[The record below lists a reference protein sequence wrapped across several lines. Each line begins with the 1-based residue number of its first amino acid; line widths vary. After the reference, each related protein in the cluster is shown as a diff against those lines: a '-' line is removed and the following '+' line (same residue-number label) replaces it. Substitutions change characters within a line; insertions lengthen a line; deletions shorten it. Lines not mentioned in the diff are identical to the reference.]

1 MMDQYLR
8 PAKSQSKW
16 YRLFSDQKSD
26 PSAVSS
32 WNVGASKLNSSYSRI
47 GRKAGISSISG
58 QHRVGYIRIPC
69 EDGNRQLER
78 LRLFA
83 TRQRVLIGAFLCQL
97 TCQSADIMAS
107 LCGICVCVC
116 VNIFSSKSKM
126 PRDMLLLLK
135 GTLTIEDD
143 KS

>member
-47 GRKAGISSISG
+47 GRKAGISSIS
-58 QHRVGYIRIPC
+58 
-69 EDGNRQLER
+69 
-78 LRLFA
+78 
-83 TRQRVLIGAFLCQL
+83 
-97 TCQSADIMAS
+97 IMAS
-107 LCGICVCVC
+107 LSSICVRVC

-135 GTLTIEDD
+135 DTLTIEDD